1 MSETLFRLIT
11 LLQLVPR
18 TPRST
23 TAPKLREKL
32 AERGYE
38 VTVRSVQRDLEGL
51 SGPFPLLCNDT
62 SKPYTWSWDRYA
74 LRELPGLDPPT
85 ALTFTLAHRFL
96 TDLMPRSSL
105 RFLEPHF
112 RRAEN
117 ELEALKH
124 PELAAWPDKVRVLP
138 RGQRLIPAEV
148 RADVL
153 DVVYEALL
161 RGKRF
166 TCAYHR
172 KGETETRSYEV
183 NPLGLVFRDAVIY
196 LVATLWDYQDIKQ
209 LTLHRMSE
217 PELLDKQTT
226 RVPGFDLKEYIAE
239 GAFGYRLSEEPIRLK
254 VRFFGAAAQH
264 LHETALSADQ
274 VLTVE
279 ERTGTTI
286 LEATV
291 LDTEELRWWLLG
303 FGDQVEVVE
312 PEALKDEFRAMVERM
327 FTCYSDE
334 LAKI

>member
-1 MSETLFRLIT
+1 MSDTLFRLLT

-23 TAPKLREKL
+23 TAPKLREEL
-32 AERGYE
+32 AKRGYE

-51 SGPFPLLCNDT
+51 SGPFPLLCDDR
-62 SKPYTWSWDRYA
+62 SKPYTWSWDQYA

-96 TDLMPRSSL
+96 ADLMPRSSL

-112 RRAEN
+112 RSAEN
-117 ELEALKH
+117 ELKALKH

-138 RGQRLIPAEV
+138 RGQSLIPAEV
-148 RADVL
+148 SSDVL

-161 RGKRF
+161 QSRRF
-166 TCAYHR
+166 TCTYHR

-183 NPLGLVFRDAVIY
+183 NPLGLVFRKAVIY

-217 PELLDKQTT
+217 PELLDKQATPI
-226 RVPGFDLKEYIAE
+226 PGFDLDAYIAE
-239 GAFGYRLSEEPIRLK
+239 GAFGYRLSEESIRLK

-274 VLTVE
+274 VLTE
-279 ERTGTTI
+279 EQGTGATI
-286 LEATV
+286 LQATV
-291 LDTEELRWWLLG
+291 LDTEELRWWLLS
-303 FGDQVEVVE
+303 FGDQVEVLE
-312 PEALKDEFRAMVERM
+312 PNSLRQRFCTIGESLQRIYARGG
-327 FTCYSDE
+327 
-334 LAKI
+334 